1 MQGKEA
7 PSQYKGSDLNIE
19 EIKLVPAAS
28 AATVVDWIV
37 LCLFAHKENEWWSRI
52 AEKKIFSSDSFH
64 SFSHQRRKC

>member
-28 AATVVDWIV
+28 AAAVVDVWTV
-37 LCLFAHKENEWWSRI
+37 LCLLPM
-52 AEKKIFSSDSFH
+52 
-64 SFSHQRRKC
+64 RRTSGGRGLRRRRFL